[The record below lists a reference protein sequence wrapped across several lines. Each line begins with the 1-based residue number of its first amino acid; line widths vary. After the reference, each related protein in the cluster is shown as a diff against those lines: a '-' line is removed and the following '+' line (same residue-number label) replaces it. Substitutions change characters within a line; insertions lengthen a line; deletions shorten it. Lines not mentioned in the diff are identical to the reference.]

1 MSTTNGALYFDQLNI
16 GDNWRSRGR
25 TVTEADVM
33 AFAGL
38 TGDYDPL
45 HVDAEFAGQSPYG
58 ERIAHGLLGI
68 SFLAGLN
75 SNCPAV
81 HTVSFI
87 AIREW
92 QFLKPIFFGDTV
104 CGYAEIIDLKPNI
117 NRRGQV
123 IWRRTLLNQRDE
135 PVQSGIVDTLV
146 ALSPQPAATAPNQ

>member
-1 MSTTNGALYFDQLNI
+1 MNDQLYFDQLKI
-16 GDNWRSRGR
+16 GDHWRSRGR
-25 TVTEADVM
+25 TVTEAEVM

-45 HVDAEFAGQSPYG
+45 HVDAEFARQSPYG

-81 HTVSFI
+81 ATVSFI

-104 CGYAEIIDLKPNI
+104 YGYAEILDLKPNI

-123 IWRRTLLNQRDE
+123 IWRRTLFNQRDE
-135 PVQSGIVDTLV
+135 ATQSGIVDTLV
-146 ALSPQPAATAPNQ
+146 ALSPQSSSSPS